1 MKKLFKD
8 FFYNA
13 IYQVFLVIIPLLTAP
28 YLARTLGP
36 GPLGINSSVNF
47 TIQFIMVF
55 CAAAMGQLG
64 TRTIARLKAKGDTK
78 EFSKAFWG
86 LWYIQAT
93 LSTITIIGFILVCVV
108 YKPKY
113 YIYFLLQLPFLFGAL
128 IDISWFFQGIAEFGR
143 VVFRNTLI
151 KLISVILIFAL
162 VHKPGDLP
170 LYMLILSL
178 GNLLGNS
185 VFWLQIKK
193 YVPHF
198 STGYY
203 QLKTSLLVIG
213 TLIIPQLA
221 TQVYTS
227 LDKPILGLF
236 QSATQ
241 VSYYDQS
248 QRIAN
253 IILGVITSITVV
265 MMPKMA
271 ASSKENQQLYLKKSY
286 ETTLSI
292 GLLFM
297 VVVMCNTHQFV
308 PWFFG
313 EKFVPMTPLMFL
325 ISFSIILIPIG
336 GVFANQ
342 FALAMRKDKQFAI
355 PLIIGAILSLILN
368 FTFDPI
374 FGAYG
379 ATINILTVE
388 LVVCLLRIYIVRED
402 YDGRYIFK
410 DTWKYFVLAAITF
423 LIGFNIPIFITNP
436 FLNMALKSIIMFI
449 IYAIGFYV
457 GRFELAQD
465 IAQMI
470 KNIRNKRSSHV

>member
-1 MKKLFKD
+1 MRKLFKD

-13 IYQVFLVIIPLLTAP
+13 IYQVFLVIVPLITAP
-28 YLARTLGP
+28 YLSRVLGP

-55 CAAAMGQLG
+55 CASAMGQIG
-64 TRTIARLKAKGDTK
+64 TRTIARLRADKDQS
-78 EFSKAFWG
+78 EFESAFWG
-86 LWYIQAT
+86 LWLIQAT
-93 LSTITIIGFILVCVV
+93 LSAITIIIFVIVCFVF
-108 YKPKY
+108 KPKY
-113 YIYFLLQLPFLFGAL
+113 YMYFLLQLPFLLGTM

-143 VVFRNTLI
+143 VVFRNTII
-151 KLISVILIFAL
+151 KLFSVVLIFIF
-162 VHKPGDLP
+162 VHDPADLG
-170 LYMLILSL
+170 LYMLIMSM

-185 VFWLQIKK
+185 VFWLQIRK

-198 STGYY
+198 VGRYY
-203 QLKTSLLVIG
+203 HLKASMVVIA
-213 TLIIPQLA
+213 TLIVPQIA

-236 QSATQ
+236 QSTTQ

-271 ASSKENQQLYLKKSY
+271 ASSEKDQQLFLKKSY
-286 ETTLSI
+286 ETTLAL
-292 GLLFM
+292 GLAFM
-297 VVVMCNTHQFV
+297 VTVMCNTKEFV

-313 EKFVPMTPLMFL
+313 SQFTPMTHLMFF

-336 GVFANQ
+336 GVFSNQ
-342 FALAMRKDKQFAI
+342 FALAIRKDKEFAI

-374 FGAYG
+374 LGALG

-388 LVVCLLRIYIVRED
+388 AVVCLLRIWIVRE
-402 YDGRYIFK
+402 YYNARYIFK
-410 DTWKYFVLAAITF
+410 DTPKYFLLAGITF
-423 LIGFNIPIFITNP
+423 IIGYFMPNLIPNA
-436 FLNMALKSIIMFI
+436 FLNMAFKSIII
-449 IYAIGFYV
+449 LGIYFGLFWL
-457 GRFELAQD
+457 GKFELATDVRQ
-465 IAQMI
+465 ILGNVI
-470 KNIRNKRSSHV
+470 KKRGH